1 MNFQTKE
8 SSVSSDST
16 DGPENTASMNQ
27 LYENDI
33 DMVIIKIC
41 CFLGDNSLFIIFVYL
56 FLKTYLYNNKKI
68 LKKS

>member
-16 DGPENTASMNQ
+16 DEPENTTSINQ
-27 LYENDI
+27 LYDNDI

-41 CFLGDNSLFIIFVYL
+41 CFPGDNSLFIIFI
-56 FLKTYLYNNKKI
+56 YLYKNKEI